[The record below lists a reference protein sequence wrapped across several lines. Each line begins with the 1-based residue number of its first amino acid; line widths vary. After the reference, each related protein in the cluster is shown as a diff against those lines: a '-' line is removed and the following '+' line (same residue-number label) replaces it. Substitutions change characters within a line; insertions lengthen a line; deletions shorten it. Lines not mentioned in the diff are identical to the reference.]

1 MMNNWETKLRQPL
14 PKILLRTETRT
25 GHIDRPA
32 TVRDIREFLLPLG
45 LDLITQDALSWGTR
59 FIRQARTLT
68 RICELQ
74 QRVADL
80 QHLLRSR
87 SQGLSR

>member
-1 MMNNWETKLRQPL
+1 MIDWNAKLREPL
-14 PKILLRTETRT
+14 PRILLRTETQAGR
-25 GHIDRPA
+25 IDRPA

-45 LDLITQDALSWGTR
+45 LDLVTKDALNWGTR
-59 FIRQARTLT
+59 FIRQARNLT

-87 SQGLSR
+87 HQGLSR